1 MSHMP
6 RIMVAR
12 GGEVLGTFEYYDVL
26 QSLFDNKG
34 LFKDTDFYWH
44 DPMPGW
50 LPLSFALY
58 EKNRRGLH
66 SPPPNFVGSPPPF
79 IP

>member
-1 MSHMP
+1 MP

-12 GGEVLGTFEYYDVL
+12 DGKVLGTFEYYDVL

-34 LFKDTDFYWH
+34 LFKHSDFYWH
-44 DPMPGW
+44 ETMPGW
-50 LPLSFALY
+50 LTLEFALY
-58 EKNRRGLH
+58 EKNKRRLG
-66 SPPPNFVGSPPPF
+66 SPPPPFVGSPPPF